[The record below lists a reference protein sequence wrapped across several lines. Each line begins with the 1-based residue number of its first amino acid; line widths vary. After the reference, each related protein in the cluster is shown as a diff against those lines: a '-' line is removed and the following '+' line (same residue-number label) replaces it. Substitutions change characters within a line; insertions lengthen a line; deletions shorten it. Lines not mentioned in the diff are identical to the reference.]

1 MYLHLLNDAQKTA
14 LLKLAYRLSVADGE
28 DGSDELQVL
37 DDLRGQMGVT
47 EHPDMGDVLGALPTA
62 VFDSP
67 EARAIAM
74 MELLVVTY
82 VDGYL
87 HEAESGLI
95 GEIAEAF
102 GIDQQQLNAMAEW
115 AMDVLDLKRGG
126 NAVIAAAGK

>member
-1 MYLHLLNDAQKTA
+1 MYLHLLNEDQKTA

-28 DGSDELQVL
+28 DGSDEIAVL
-37 DDLRGQMGVT
+37 DDLRLQLGV
-47 EHPDMGDVLGALPTA
+47 EDHPDMGDVLGALPTE

-67 EARAIAM
+67 QARAIAM

-95 GEIAEAF
+95 GELATAF
-102 GIDQQQLNAMAEW
+102 GIDQVGLNAMAEW

-126 NAVIAAAGK
+126 NAVIAQANG

>member
-1 MYLHLLNDAQKTA
+1 MYLHLLNDHQKSA

-28 DGSDELQVL
+28 DGSDEIAVL
-37 DDLRGQMGVT
+37 DDLRLQLGVDD
-47 EHPDMGDVLGALPTA
+47 HPDMGDVLGALPTD

-67 EARAIAM
+67 QARAIAM

-95 GEIAEAF
+95 GELATAF
-102 GIDQQQLNAMAEW
+102 EIDQVGLNAMAEW

-126 NAVIAAAGK
+126 NAVIAQASG